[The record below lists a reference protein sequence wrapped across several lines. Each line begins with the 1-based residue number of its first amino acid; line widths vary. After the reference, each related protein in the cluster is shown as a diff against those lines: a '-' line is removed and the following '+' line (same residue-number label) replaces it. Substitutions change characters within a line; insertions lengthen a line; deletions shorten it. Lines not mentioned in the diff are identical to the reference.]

1 MPSPS
6 LVHAARRAPDALDH
20 VIRMVRVMQERATG
34 PEEACTVVHLF
45 QAGFTEVQVH
55 AYRDP
60 ARAMMQGLP
69 TGLRHN
75 PPGRLA
81 AKLALRRVPEIRA
94 AIAERQVADRPAWTT
109 PVIRES
115 EPTEAAS

>member
-6 LVHAARRAPDALDH
+6 LVHAARSAPDALHH
-20 VIRMVRVMQERATG
+20 VIRMAEVMRDRKNG

-55 AYRDP
+55 AFRDP
-60 ARAMMQGLP
+60 ARALMQGQP

-81 AKLALRRVPEIRA
+81 AKLALQRVPEIRA
-94 AIAERQVADRPAWTT
+94 AIAERLAEERP
-109 PVIRES
+109 
-115 EPTEAAS
+115 